1 VSDTENQKSEQAV
14 PSGDGSA
21 APEGESMAEPVAV
34 TAAQEELE
42 KAKAQAAEYLDQW
55 RRTAAE
61 FSNYRKRL
69 EKEQAEQSRLAAA
82 SIIRKLLPILDDFD
96 RAFRTLPPNLM
107 DLTWID
113 GIALI
118 HRKLQ
123 LLLEQ
128 EGVKVIETEGK
139 AFDPLYHE
147 AVTHEEAEGFSEG
160 QIIGEVQKG
169 YMMGE
174 RVLRPALVRV
184 AK

>member
-1 VSDTENQKSEQAV
+1 MSDTENQKTEQAM

-21 APEGESMAEPVAV
+21 APEGESMAEPVVA
-34 TAAQEELE
+34 AAQQELE
-42 KAKAQAAEYLDQW
+42 KAKTQAAEYLDQW

-61 FSNYRKRL
+61 FSNYKKRL

-82 SIIRKLLPILDDFD
+82 SIIRRLLPILDDFD
-96 RAFRTLPPNLM
+96 RAFRTLPSNLM
-107 DLTWID
+107 GLTWID

-123 LLLEQ
+123 ILLEQ
-128 EGVKVIETEGK
+128 ERVKPIETEGK
-139 AFDPLYHE
+139 TFDPLFHE

-160 QIIGEVQKG
+160 QIISEVQKG
-169 YMMGE
+169 YMVGD